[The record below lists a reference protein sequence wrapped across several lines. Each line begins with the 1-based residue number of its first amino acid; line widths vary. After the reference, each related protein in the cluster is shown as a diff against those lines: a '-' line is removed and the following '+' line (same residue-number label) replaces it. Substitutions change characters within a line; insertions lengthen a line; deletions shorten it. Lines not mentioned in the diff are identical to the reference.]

1 MRSRGGALVCVCVR
15 ACGGGEG
22 TLAGRTEH
30 VRLEESEL
38 EAASAAEEER
48 GVRSRAAMGRQ
59 GGMAGSIRSACQ
71 TACRVTPI
79 RSSWAVLKQSK
90 RGLMDA

>member
-1 MRSRGGALVCVCVR
+1 MRWRVCVCVCVR

-59 GGMAGSIRSACQ
+59 GGMAGSIRSACH
-71 TACRVTPI
+71 R
-79 RSSWAVLKQSK
+79 L
-90 RGLMDA
+90 RGNSYSVVMGGV